1 MFTLHIN
8 EWVIADI
15 HGTKEM
21 QSKKGSLAI
30 TAENRIAHHQL
41 RKENGF
47 IVQYYSICEA
57 KNFFFECTTKDVTK
71 QVNHQHIIQPPIWFK
86 QLPIKKAFNTTAI
99 DHISV
104 CVLWKN
110 KNWSKKKWKRNDS
123 MDKYIINHRSIE
135 EICLGES
142 INEEEHKVQS

>member
-57 KNFFFECTTKDVTK
+57 KNFFLRV
-71 QVNHQHIIQPPIWFK
+71 H
-86 QLPIKKAFNTTAI
+86 
-99 DHISV
+99 
-104 CVLWKN
+104 N
-110 KNWSKKKWKRNDS
+110 KRC
-123 MDKYIINHRSIE
+123 Y
-135 EICLGES
+135 
-142 INEEEHKVQS
+142 